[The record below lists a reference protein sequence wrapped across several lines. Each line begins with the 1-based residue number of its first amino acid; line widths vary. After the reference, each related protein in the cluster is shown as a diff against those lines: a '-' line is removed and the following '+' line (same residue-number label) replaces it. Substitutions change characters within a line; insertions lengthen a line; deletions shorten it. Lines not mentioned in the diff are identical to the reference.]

1 MRTSSYDGLG
11 VIELPIPETGA
22 GSRTGIGEQRS
33 YKSSR
38 STIVQKL
45 YREKLTQPP
54 VTSISNAS
62 SREVSERMSQSVSGE
77 SSARSNT
84 VVHSVKSL

>member
-1 MRTSSYDGLG
+1 MYDGLG
-11 VIELPIPETGA
+11 VIELPIPKTGV
-22 GSRTGIGEQRS
+22 GSYTGIGEHRS
-33 YKSSR
+33 YESSR
-38 STIVQKL
+38 SRIVQKQ
-45 YREKLTQPP
+45 YKEKLTQPP
-54 VTSISNAS
+54 MTSISNAS